1 MKRLTII
8 TLLAIICFHVYAQ
21 EKRGGNPEMFEKIKA
36 EKISF
41 FTSKLDLTPSEAQAF
56 WPVYN
61 EFEKKRFDIQRQKH
75 KFERMPD
82 EEFTKLNEVELEK
95 MTNDYISSFETEA
108 QLLKDYNKQFLK
120 VLPKKKV
127 LMMYR
132 TENEFRSHL
141 IKEYRRNNGQKRD

>member
-1 MKRLTII
+1 MRRLTII
-8 TLLAIICFHVYAQ
+8 ILLAALCFHVNAQ
-21 EKRGGNPEMFEKIKA
+21 DKRWGNPEMFEKIKA

-61 EFEKKRFDIQRQKH
+61 EFEKKRFDIMREKH

-82 EEFTKLNEVELEK
+82 EEFAKLNEAELEK
-95 MTNDYISSFETEA
+95 MTNSYIQSFEAEA

-120 VLPKKKV
+120 ILPKKKV

-141 IKEYRRNNGQKRD
+141 IKDFRRNNNGKRD